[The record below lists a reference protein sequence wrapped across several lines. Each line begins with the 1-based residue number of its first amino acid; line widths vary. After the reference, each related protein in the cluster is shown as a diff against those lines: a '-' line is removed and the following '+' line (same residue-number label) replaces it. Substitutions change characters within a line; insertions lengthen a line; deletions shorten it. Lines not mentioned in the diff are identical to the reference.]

1 MTRRNRPLV
10 IVAGG
15 LLVVSTAFPVAA
27 SILTEQAPRWMGI
40 LDVVVAFA
48 LVCAGIGIAAK
59 VPAGFNE
66 RVIEASF
73 RIYRSGSTLFLVLLV
88 VFFLVGDRIKWSI
101 LLPGLAWRAWLV
113 AGVLPAALALWR
125 GESDRS

>member
-10 IVAGG
+10 MVTVG
-15 LLVVSTAFPVAA
+15 LLVVSNAFPVAA
-27 SILTEQAPRWMGI
+27 GILIGPAPRWMGL

-59 VPAGFNE
+59 VPAGFST

-73 RIYRSGSTLFLVLLV
+73 RIYRSGSTLFLALLV
-88 VFFLVGDRIKWSI
+88 VFFLVGDSIKWSI

-113 AGVLPAALALWR
+113 AWVLPAALALWR